1 MKSIAGKIGT
11 TRPSER
17 RRDKQIGP
25 SQKRQ
30 LTKYRSKH
38 SRYLPTTMNNTN
50 SAPDTTDP
58 FAGYD
63 LVNIFKFCPLQDV
76 LSFGTTSKRAI
87 PEFAAELDRRRRRRM
102 MRPTRWEHAP
112 GGSGEKVFGGNKD
125 EEADWS
131 AHKYCF
137 FTLDAKNATNA
148 EDVLPSVTDRLGAL
162 LRSKQFVSSHPLYGR
177 VRELYDSLLN
187 DGIGVDENQENEGA
201 KKHADERAPADD
213 DSITFENLLLKLRKA
228 SRAHRLHA
236 EILTNAIQ
244 PQLTNGES
252 SFASF
257 ATVKVNLERY
267 IGDVLIA
274 YYFMSH
280 NVAGLVEGGPTEEKW
295 MDVTLKNVSSRT
307 ESATPYSWYKAW
319 IFLHSS
325 VLRTAPFLPE
335 HAQLLGIEPRK
346 SMVGVN
352 NDIGNSNN
360 IPRAELIQDNL
371 GLPPLIPPTPPF
383 LGIDKRIMM
392 SRLSQFNDEPMKITK
407 YGFGGLGPAFR
418 GRDNVSSETI
428 WPMRAISVITAF
440 TGLAAAHYQSPTNP
454 ASLRW
459 REGSEPGIRWLLD
472 IHSES
477 GKSRPM
483 TVLPPFI
490 SITSKR

>member
-1 MKSIAGKIGT
+1 
-11 TRPSER
+11 
-17 RRDKQIGP
+17 
-25 SQKRQ
+25 
-30 LTKYRSKH
+30 
-38 SRYLPTTMNNTN
+38 MNNTN
-50 SAPDTTDP
+50 SVPDTTDP

-87 PEFAAELDRRRRRRM
+87 PEFAAELDRRRRRRL
-102 MRPTRWEHAP
+102 MRPTRWEYAP
-112 GGSGEKVFGGNKD
+112 GGSGEKVFGGNKN

-131 AHKYCF
+131 AHKYRF
-137 FTLDAKNATNA
+137 FSLEKNATNA

-162 LRSKQFVSSHPLYGR
+162 LRSKPFVSSHPLYGK
-177 VRELYDSLLN
+177 VRELYDLLLN
-187 DGIGVDENQENEGA
+187 DGINVDENQENEGA
-201 KKHADERAPADD
+201 KKQDENDG
-213 DSITFENLLLKLRKA
+213 ITFENLMLELRKA

-244 PQLTNGES
+244 PQLTNNES
-252 SFASF
+252 NFAS
-257 ATVKVNLERY
+257 VKVNLERY

-280 NVAGLVEGGPTEEKW
+280 HMAGLVEGGPTEEKW
-295 MDVTLKNVSSRT
+295 MDATLKNVSSRT
-307 ESATPYSWYKAW
+307 ENATPYSWYKLW

-325 VLRTAPFLPE
+325 VLRTVPFLPE

-352 NDIGNSNN
+352 NDNGTSNN

-383 LGIDKRIMM
+383 LGVDKRIMM
-392 SRLSQFNDEPMKITK
+392 SRLSQLNYEPMKITK

-428 WPMRAISVITAF
+428 WPLRAISVITAF
-440 TGLAAAHYQSPTNP
+440 TGLAAAHYQSPSNP
-454 ASLRW
+454 AALRW
-459 REGSEPGIRWLLD
+459 REGTEPGIRWLSD
-472 IHSES
+472 THSES

-490 SITSKR
+490 SISPR